1 MPLELLILTPA
12 QWTYLVFG
20 IVLLL
25 AIIFDLGL
33 LSRKGHTITI
43 KQALL
48 QTLFWVALGT
58 GFGFFVWF
66 EDGQTMSIEYFSA
79 YFMEKGLGID
89 NIFVFILIFSYFK
102 VPEKFVN
109 WVLMLGI
116 LLAIILR
123 IIFIT
128 VGIALIQQFHWILYI
143 FGAFLVYTGIKMFVV
158 KDDKEFDPHDNMV
171 YRILQKMVPLTK
183 DSSSGKFSV
192 VINGKR
198 HYTMLFVVFIM
209 LAFTDLIF
217 ALDSIPAVFAITQNG
232 MLVYTSNIFAV
243 LGLRS
248 LFFALRGA
256 VDKFQ
261 YLKEGIAIILIF
273 IGVKMLVDYFGFHL
287 PVIASLLVIVFC
299 FTGSILFSIYKNS
312 REAKKQNQH
321 K

>member
-1 MPLELLILTPA
+1 MSATE
-12 QWTYLVFG
+12 WTYLVFG
-20 IVLLL
+20 IVLTF

-33 LSRKGHTITI
+33 LSKKGHTINI

-48 QTLFWVALGT
+48 QTLFWVCLGT

-79 YFMEKGLGID
+79 YFMEKGLSID

-102 VPEKFVN
+102 IPEKFVN
-109 WVLMLGI
+109 WVLMLGV
-116 LLAIILR
+116 LLAIVLR

-128 VGIALIQQFHWILYI
+128 VGIALIQEFHWILYI
-143 FGAFLVYTGIKMFVV
+143 FGAFLVYTGVKMFVV
-158 KDDKEFDPHDNMV
+158 NSDHEFDPNDNTV
-171 YRILQKMVPLTK
+171 YKILQKMFPLTH
-183 DSSSGKFSV
+183 DNSSGKFSV
-192 VINGKR
+192 IINGKR

-217 ALDSIPAVFAITQNG
+217 ALDSIPAVFAITQNP

-256 VDKFQ
+256 VHKFR

-273 IGVKMLVDYFGFHL
+273 IGAKMLVDYFGFHL
-287 PVIASLLVIVFC
+287 PVIASLIVIVVC
-299 FTGSILFSIYKNS
+299 FTGSILLSIYKNFL
-312 REAKKQNQH
+312 EAKKQNEL

>member
-1 MPLELLILTPA
+1 MTPTA
-12 QWTYLVFG
+12 WTYLVFG
-20 IVLLL
+20 IVLTL

-48 QTLFWVALGT
+48 QTLFWVCLGT

-79 YFMEKGLGID
+79 YFMEKGLSID

-116 LLAIILR
+116 LLAIVLR

-128 VGIALIQQFHWILYI
+128 IGIALIQEFQWILYI

-158 KDDKEFDPHDNMV
+158 KSDHEFDPHDNAV
-171 YRILQKMVPLTK
+171 YRILQKMFRLTH

-198 HYTMLFVVFIM
+198 YYTILFVVFIM
-209 LAFTDLIF
+209 LAFTDVIF

-256 VDKFQ
+256 VHKFR

-273 IGVKMLVDYFGFHL
+273 IGAKMLVDYFGFHL
-287 PVIASLLVIVFC
+287 PVIASLIVIVVC
-299 FTGSILFSIYKNS
+299 FTGSILLSVYKNAQES
-312 REAKKQNQH
+312 KQQNELN
-321 K
+321 

>member
-1 MPLELLILTPA
+1 MSATE
-12 QWTYLVFG
+12 WTYLVFG
-20 IVLLL
+20 IVLTF

-48 QTLFWVALGT
+48 QTLFWVCLGT

-79 YFMEKGLGID
+79 YFMEKGLSID

-116 LLAIILR
+116 LLAIVLR

-128 VGIALIQQFHWILYI
+128 IGIALIQEFHWILYI
-143 FGAFLVYTGIKMFVV
+143 FGAFLVYTGVKMFIV
-158 KDDKEFDPHDNMV
+158 KSDHEFDPHDNAV
-171 YRILQKMVPLTK
+171 YKILQKAFRLTH

-192 VINGKR
+192 IINGKR
-198 HYTMLFVVFIM
+198 HYTLLFVVFIM
-209 LAFTDLIF
+209 LAFTDVIF

-256 VDKFQ
+256 VHKFR

-273 IGVKMLVDYFGFHL
+273 IGAKMLVDYFGFHL
-287 PVIASLLVIVFC
+287 PVIASLIVIVIC
-299 FTGSILFSIYKNS
+299 FTGSILLSIYKNIQES
-312 REAKKQNQH
+312 KK
-321 K
+321 